1 MPQINLAGQSK
12 AYGNGTPITHFE
24 GRDLAVGAVTKK
36 AKNLYWAFAQDGSN
50 AR

>member
-1 MPQINLAGQSK
+1 MPQINLAGLKK
-12 AYGNGTPITHFE
+12 AYGNVTVIEDLE